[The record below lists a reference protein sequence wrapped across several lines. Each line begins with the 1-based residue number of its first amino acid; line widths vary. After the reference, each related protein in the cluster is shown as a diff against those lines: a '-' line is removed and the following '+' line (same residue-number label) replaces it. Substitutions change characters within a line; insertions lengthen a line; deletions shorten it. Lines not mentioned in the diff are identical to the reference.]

1 MHNVGT
7 IISKKFYS
15 IFFKKSRGPRF
26 ASEPDSFPL
35 ENCAGTVC
43 LQTVWFPLGTMS
55 PWSLHRN
62 GAKSLIPKISSA
74 RGSKMPAG
82 ILRRNSRRDLL
93 DAIARASPMGK
104 VRSMR
109 AFPINER
116 ACHYRLRCHWNYVG
130 RHGADS
136 FLLSYTRGLSGG
148 QFTAVQ
154 CLDVLCGVVNCRLT
168 VLVHTPLTDSSVHNH
183 YTIIHKSI
191 QQEKKQYETGYS
203 AGIPR

>member
-1 MHNVGT
+1 MRRAAGLDYADGGYDND
-7 IISKKFYS
+7 KKFRS
-15 IFFKKSRGPRF
+15 SLFKGLRGPRF
-26 ASEPDSFPL
+26 ASEPNSFPL

-62 GAKSLIPKISSA
+62 GAKSPIPKTSSA

-116 ACHYRLRCHWNYVG
+116 AVNYRLRTHWNYVG
-130 RHGADS
+130 RHGADGS
-136 FLLSYTRGLSGG
+136 HFLSLVDCPVDSRAT
-148 QFTAVQ
+148 VQ
-154 CLDVLCGVVNCRLT
+154 CFRGCCRGVAAKN
-168 VLVHTPLTDSSVHNH
+168 HFQKIFQKPLTWSTLHSVC
-183 YTIIHKSI
+183 
-191 QQEKKQYETGYS
+191 
-203 AGIPR
+203 